1 MSFCIV
7 LVIFL
12 SLCMCAYILVCMR
25 VCMGKCVCV
34 CVCVCICMRVPVH
47 MEARG
52 PLQVLFLTVYLAHLK
67 SLTAL
72 GCLANHNHQSP
83 VSTSSVL
90 RCCNSCH
97 AHLVSLGAGS

>member
-34 CVCVCICMRVPVH
+34 CVPVH